1 MSKFIFLYLFVMLFI
16 VVLSFA
22 IKSYKNRYAI
32 ISENYLKSIEPLL
45 NSLKRQLEQLDIDY
59 YLGSINYDI
68 YRLRLDEVHNR
79 ICEIEKGAKE
89 LAIGLF

>member
-1 MSKFIFLYLFVMLFI
+1 MIKFIFLYLFVVLFI

-22 IKSYKNRYAI
+22 ARSYKNRYAL
-32 ISENYLKSIEPLL
+32 ISENYLESVEPLL

>member
-1 MSKFIFLYLFVMLFI
+1 MSKFVFLYLFIVLFI
-16 VVLSFA
+16 CVLSFA
-22 IKSYKNRYAI
+22 IKSYRGRYAV
-32 ISENYLKSIEPLL
+32 ISENYFRSVEPVL

-79 ICEIEKGAKE
+79 ICKIEKGAKE

>member
-1 MSKFIFLYLFVMLFI
+1 MIKFIFLYLFVMLFI

-68 YRLRLDEVHNR
+68 YRLRLDEVRNR

>member
-1 MSKFIFLYLFVMLFI
+1 MIKFIFLYLFIVLFI

-22 IKSYKNRYAI
+22 GKSYKDRYAV
-32 ISENYLKSIEPLL
+32 ISENYFRSVEPLL

-68 YRLRLDEVHNR
+68 YRLRLDEVRNR

-89 LAIGLF
+89 LSIGLF